1 MEPPPKRKTRT
12 SSAVKD
18 RYNSKAYD
26 DIKVRVKKGEKAL
39 IQKQAEQ
46 EGKSLNSFIVD
57 CISGKK
63 AGMYLAG
70 ASKEVIKM
78 LKLFDPAT
86 AISYIDL
93 TTNSESKA
101 LPADLIKLIE
111 PTEKAYIQ
119 ILI

>member
-1 MEPPPKRKTRT
+1 MEKPPKRKTRT

-39 IQKQAEQ
+39 IQKRAEQ

-63 AGMYLAG
+63 TGMYLAG
-70 ASKEVIKM
+70 ASKEVTKM

-86 AISYIDL
+86 TISYIDL
-93 TTNSESKA
+93 TTNEISKA

>member
-1 MEPPPKRKTRT
+1 MEKPPKRKTRT

-26 DIKVRVKKGEKAL
+26 DIKGEKAL
-39 IQKQAEQ
+39 IQKRAEQ

-63 AGMYLAG
+63 TGMYLAG
-70 ASKEVIKM
+70 ASKEVTKM

-86 AISYIDL
+86 TISYIDL
-93 TTNSESKA
+93 TTNEVSKA